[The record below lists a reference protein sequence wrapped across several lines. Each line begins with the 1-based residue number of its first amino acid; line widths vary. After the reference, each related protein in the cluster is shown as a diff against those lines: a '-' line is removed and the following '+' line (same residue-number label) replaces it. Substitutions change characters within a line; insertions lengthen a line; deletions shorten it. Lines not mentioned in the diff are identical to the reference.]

1 MNKIYKKKE
10 FVGIKLYSFYNW
22 NVWKRKRSIQ
32 NREKNIYMYVKYF
45 DEVVSYYDDFVG
57 LVIGEIVMW
66 SDLLIHQ
73 ELVHNQIYHIN
84 I

>member
-1 MNKIYKKKE
+1 
-10 FVGIKLYSFYNW
+10 
-22 NVWKRKRSIQ
+22 
-32 NREKNIYMYVKYF
+32 MYVKYF
-45 DEVVSYYDDFVG
+45 DEVVFYYDDFVG